1 MSVAQLEYALSADSA
16 AHKSDAEIA
25 RQIRIIELRERLTE
39 TTVERLSRHF
49 AAGSQARLALL
60 LLADRSSFLDP
71 PISELPTTP
80 APNAATQQ
88 QLLEAAQRFALQIL
102 PRLPDFLA
110 TRTTLSFDDS
120 PQEATKGGYPQRM
133 GLHLVGTSKTEVS
146 VRNEQSPS
154 TGPTPASPQTQG
166 GLVTWGEFGSTLLI
180 ILSDSSHGRIA
191 WSHWEQTSSGQV
203 AVFHYEV
210 PKAASHYEIVTPV
223 EQTQP
228 GFQSN
233 PSAATGG
240 TIAMVARS
248 TTRWTRTKP
257 GYQGSLWVDPATGT
271 IIRLSLVADLG
282 GNSALNH
289 GAIVVEY
296 GRVTIGDKT
305 FICPVRSLAL
315 SSAPS
320 TVNDIFEGAT
330 TEWLN
335 ENLFT
340 SYHIFAATSR
350 ILTESDAATSRTP
363 DAKTIGSAAE
373 QVVQQAPIAASRVPE
388 QASPSI
394 QPQPAPAVPP
404 TTAPAEKAEIPQS
417 RIPIVSNAAVE
428 TKPPANAAPVEPPAR
443 PATGNSPEGVLQA
456 SPVAQAA
463 QIPDSGFTIHV
474 DVNEL
479 LVPAVVRDGKGLT
492 VGGLDKDDFSVLD
505 RGKPRTISGFTVEK
519 SSRVESSK
527 QDLEPGPVS
536 SATAP
541 QPAAQ
546 NRFIVV
552 LFDDRHLN
560 TSDLAVM
567 QNVATKMMDAPLRAG
582 DYVDVLSFMG
592 VNSGITSDRAALK
605 AAILRL
611 KAHPIYQFDDHECP
625 SISPYTA
632 YLIIDV
638 KDDQVFR
645 AAIGQAKSCSHLMAT
660 GEENV
665 FENMVLLAAN
675 KALASGQEDAR
686 ESLTVIQNVVH
697 AMAKL
702 PGQRTLILISPGFF
716 SNSPETMYFKSEVLN
731 QAAAANVII
740 SALDARGMVVDTTGA
755 DHVMSELAAGTG
767 GTFID
772 HSNDLEGGFKSLT
785 VPPEFLYLL
794 ELSLKGV
801 KPDGTYHQLQVKVNQ
816 PGLNVQARKGYVV
829 AKPEKVKKQERTQ
842 N

>member
-1 MSVAQLEYALSADSA
+1 MSVAQLEHALTADSA

-25 RQIRIIELRERLTE
+25 RQIRIIELSERLTDA
-39 TTVERLSRHF
+39 TFERLSRHF

-88 QLLEAAQRFALQIL
+88 QLLEAAQRFALQTL
-102 PRLPDFLA
+102 PRLPNFLA

-120 PQEATKGGYPQRM
+120 PQEATKGGYLQRM
-133 GLHLVGTSKTEVS
+133 GLHLVGTSKAEVS
-146 VRNEQSPS
+146 VRSEQNPS
-154 TGPTPASPQTQG
+154 MGPTSAPSQTQG

-271 IIRLSLVADLG
+271 ILRVSLVADLS
-282 GNSALNH
+282 GNSALNR

-296 GRVTIGDKT
+296 GRVTIADKT

-363 DAKTIGSAAE
+363 DAKTVGSAAE
-373 QVVQQAPIAASRVPE
+373 QVVQQAPIAASPVPE

-443 PATGNSPEGVLQA
+443 PASGNSPEGVLQA
-456 SPVAQAA
+456 SPVAQAT
-463 QIPDSGFTIHV
+463 QIPGSGFTIHV

-492 VGGLDKDDFSVLD
+492 VGGLDKDDFRVLD
-505 RGKPRTISGFTVEK
+505 QGKPRAITGFTVEN
-519 SSRVESSK
+519 SAATEGVQRAPESGSESSAA
-527 QDLEPGPVS
+527 V
-536 SATAP
+536 A
-541 QPAAQ
+541 QPAAT
-546 NRFIVV
+546 RDRYIVF

-560 TSDLAVM
+560 LSDLAIT
-567 QNVATKMMDAPLRAG
+567 QKAATKMLDEPLGAG
-582 DYVDVLSFMG
+582 EYADVLSFMG
-592 VNSGITSDRAALK
+592 VNSGITRDSVALK
-605 AAILRL
+605 AAIMRAKGAPAPSIRRARLFRYLRL
-611 KAHPIYQFDDHECP
+611 YGP
-625 SISPYTA
+625 S
-632 YLIIDV
+632 D
-638 KDDQVFR
+638 R
-645 AAIGQAKSCSHLMAT
+645 RH
-660 GEENV
+660 
-665 FENMVLLAAN
+665 
-675 KALASGQEDAR
+675 
-686 ESLTVIQNVVH
+686 
-697 AMAKL
+697 
-702 PGQRTLILISPGFF
+702 
-716 SNSPETMYFKSEVLN
+716 
-731 QAAAANVII
+731 
-740 SALDARGMVVDTTGA
+740 
-755 DHVMSELAAGTG
+755 
-767 GTFID
+767 
-772 HSNDLEGGFKSLT
+772 
-785 VPPEFLYLL
+785 
-794 ELSLKGV
+794 KG
-801 KPDGTYHQLQVKVNQ
+801 
-816 PGLNVQARKGYVV
+816 
-829 AKPEKVKKQERTQ
+829 
-842 N
+842 